1 MKKKE
6 RVMALFY
13 QMDNIFTQNNLSI
26 VESFRKKC
34 CCALDIDEWEQLKRI
49 IIWKANRDY
58 KEGFDTKFES
68 YLFTKAKFEVM
79 KYNTAYRK
87 NQKRIDN
94 KPITVD
100 VSYDES
106 NKLAL
111 IETIECLP
119 VTQQS
124 IIIYKYYHGMTSKE
138 ICEILNIDREEYK
151 NLMFNAINKL
161 RLESAKGNLN

>member
-6 RVMALFY
+6 KPMASFY
-13 QMDNIFTQNNLSI
+13 QMDNIFTPNNLNI
-26 VESFRKKC
+26 VESFRNKC
-34 CCALDIDEWEQLKRI
+34 CCSSDIDEWDQLKRI

-58 KEGFDTKFES
+58 KEGFETKFES

-87 NQKRIDN
+87 NQRRIDRS
-94 KPITVD
+94 PIICD
-100 VSYDES
+100 VAYDES
-106 NKLAL
+106 KKLAL
-111 IETIECLP
+111 QETIECLP
-119 VTQQS
+119 RNQRK

-138 ICEILNIDREEYK
+138 ICEILHIDKEEYK